1 MPDLNAYRAE
11 FPVTERR
18 TYMNHAAVS
27 PLSKRILRASEECY
41 RDFSL
46 RGAEAFRD
54 WMDRIEQV
62 RELMAG
68 LLNAESFEIAFTGN
82 TSDGLSAVANGI
94 DWNSGDAVLI
104 TDPDFPANIYPWMN
118 LDRRGVAVRRIA
130 RRHGRFDVRD
140 MEKALSGNVRLVSVS
155 SVDFATGFRCDLQA
169 VGDFCRRKG
178 LLLCVD
184 AIQSLGAIPTD
195 VRQCGIHFLAAGGH
209 KWLLGPMGCGVLYV
223 ASEANAEIRP
233 ERVGWKSVV
242 GDEDFFRIRFDLK
255 PDAARF
261 ETGTMN
267 AAGIHCLGAAVE
279 LLQEVGVENSFARI
293 QELTDLLA
301 GGLTERKLAIVSSM
315 EPGERSGIL
324 SFLPAGNAN
333 EVFLSLARRGVAAS
347 LRGDTI
353 RLSPHFYNNEHDA
366 ERFFQAL
373 DTPTGAPGKGKRFG
387 ES

>member
-1 MPDLNAYRAE
+1 
-11 FPVTERR
+11 
-18 TYMNHAAVS
+18 
-27 PLSKRILRASEECY
+27 
-41 RDFSL
+41 
-46 RGAEAFRD
+46 
-54 WMDRIEQV
+54 MDRIEQV
-62 RELMAG
+62 RELTAG

-118 LDRRGVAVRRIA
+118 LERRGVAVRRIE

-155 SVDFATGFRCDLQA
+155 SVDFATGFRCDLED

-184 AIQSLGAIPTD
+184 AIQSLGAVPTD

-209 KWLLGPMGCGVLYV
+209 KWLLGPMGCGVLYI
-223 ASEANAEIRP
+223 ASEVNAEIRP

-242 GDEDFFRIRFDLK
+242 GDEDFFRIQFDLK

-279 LLQEVGVENSFARI
+279 LLQEVGVEAVFTRI
-293 QELTDLLA
+293 RQLTDLLVQ
-301 GGLTERKLAIVSSM
+301 GLKERKRKIVSPLQ
-315 EPGERSGIL
+315 PGERSGIL
-324 SFLPAGNAN
+324 SFLPAGNPTELFHA
-333 EVFLSLARRGVAAS
+333 LSRRGVAVS

-353 RLSPHFYNNEHDA
+353 RLSPHFYNNEDDV
-366 ERFFQAL
+366 EEFFEAL
-373 DTPTGAPGKGKRFG
+373 DASANAPGKGIRFG
-387 ES
+387 EP